1 MMKSKWVNAFKNIK
15 GKQGS
20 NSKHG
25 VPPILAHNHIFHE
38 NTYKKMTPCDVC
50 SEVLRGHSRQG
61 LRCKLCRTNVHT
73 YCQDKVAKCNSKTK
87 LLFRR
92 ETCATDMVDRLRK
105 EVQDVDTLKSVPKN
119 QTNPKSNGQ
128 SLRSLGGENIPPHIR
143 GSNQLTGNP
152 SARAASS
159 GWRRRLT
166 MQSKSI
172 SLDTPDV
179 SSEYSRRVTMGTSS
193 SSNDR
198 INYSADHSPCSPTYS
213 SRHLPCTPTGHS
225 SPVRSQHSSNRGS
238 RSDLFINGSSQ
249 PKSLN
254 HYKSNFNLFVLL
266 HNFKPRRVD
275 DLGLS
280 AGSTVEI
287 LDSSDSDWWRG
298 RCSIT
303 GSVGFLPSTYL
314 GHLRPGERVQRVNQL
329 CSLSG
334 MGGEVLNLVR
344 DQIVIEM
351 SAEKQERLD
360 EDKVMIR
367 TGETS
372 HGVCGIAQARYLCS
386 I

>member
-1 MMKSKWVNAFKNIK
+1 MKSKWVNAFKNIK

-73 YCQDKVAKCNSKTK
+73 YCQDKVEKCNSKTK

-105 EVQDVDTLKSVPKN
+105 EVQ
-119 QTNPKSNGQ
+119 
-128 SLRSLGGENIPPHIR
+128 GGENIPPHIR
-143 GSNQLTGNP
+143 GSNQLTGHH

-159 GWRRRLT
+159 
-166 MQSKSI
+166 
-172 SLDTPDV
+172 
-179 SSEYSRRVTMGTSS
+179 
-193 SSNDR
+193 
-198 INYSADHSPCSPTYS
+198 APCSPTYS
-213 SRHLPCTPTGHS
+213 SCHLPCTPTGHS
-225 SPVRSQHSSNRGS
+225 SPVRSHHSSNRGS

-314 GHLRPGERVQRVNQL
+314 GHLRPGERVQRVSQL

-360 EDKVMIR
+360 KDKVMIR